1 VSEPPKSALIVGAG
15 AVQHAWSPVI
25 RALQTEF
32 DFPIDG
38 DGANS
43 FFARLVYLLRWWYST
58 PDNELT
64 RTNQKLHLDYLNLLK
79 SRITQELLDAQSA
92 GELAVRPQLYSVID
106 HFLIPDRNKNAS
118 FMLVNTN
125 WDTVA
130 DEATRS
136 HLIKTHNGE
145 VYPLHIHGSVDDHR
159 LIYLPSELTKEPY
172 RTHDEDQLIGSIHG
186 SIMRGLEDA
195 SRVVIYGLS
204 LSPLDAELLQTLA
217 AGFSNDNLKE
227 VHVVDP
233 DHKLVAGRVRLLLD
247 PSKTIRLIGH
257 DIDDFS
263 KETVY
268 TRSEIAG

>member
-1 VSEPPKSALIVGAG
+1 MSEPPKSALIVGAG

-172 RTHDEDQLIGSIHG
+172 RTHDEYQLIGSIHG
-186 SIMRGLEDA
+186 SIMRGLENS

-247 PSKTIRLIGH
+247 PRKTIRLTGH

>member
-1 VSEPPKSALIVGAG
+1 MSEPPKSALIVGAG

-38 DGANS
+38 DSANS

-247 PSKTIRLIGH
+247 PRKTIRLIGH

>member
-1 VSEPPKSALIVGAG
+1 MTEYSKSALIVGAG
-15 AVQHAWSPVI
+15 AVQQAWSPVI
-25 RALQTEF
+25 RALQPDF

-38 DGANS
+38 DSANS
-43 FFARLVYLLRWWYST
+43 FFARLVYLLRWWYSS

-64 RTNQKLHLDYLNLLK
+64 RTNQKQHLEYLNDLK
-79 SRITQELLDAQSA
+79 LRIAQELADAQSA
-92 GELAVRPQLYSVID
+92 GELAVRPQFYDVID
-106 HFLIPDRNKNAS
+106 HFLVPNRNKNAS

-136 HLIKTHNGE
+136 HLIKTHDGE

-159 LIYLPSELTKEPY
+159 LLYLPSELTKEPY
-172 RTHDEDQLIGSIHG
+172 RTPDEDQKIGGIHG

-227 VHVVDP
+227 VHVVVP

-247 PSKTIRLIGH
+247 PRRTVKLIGH
-257 DIDDFS
+257 DIDNLS
-263 KETVY
+263 EETVY
-268 TRSEIAG
+268 TPSEVAG

>member
-1 VSEPPKSALIVGAG
+1 MTETSKSVLIVGAG

-25 RALQTEF
+25 RAIQPDF
-32 DFPIDG
+32 DFLIDG
-38 DGANS
+38 DSANS
-43 FFARLVYLLRWWYST
+43 LFARLVYLLRWWYSS
-58 PDNELT
+58 PDNEPT
-64 RTNQKLHLDYLNLLK
+64 RTIRKQHLDYLNLLK
-79 SRITQELLDAQSA
+79 SRIAQELSEAQNA
-92 GELAVRPQLYSVID
+92 GELAVRPQLYDVID
-106 HFLIPDRNKNAS
+106 HFLVLDRNKNAS

-136 HLIKTHNGE
+136 HLNKTHDGE
-145 VYPLHIHGSVDDHR
+145 LYPLHIHGSVDDHR
-159 LIYLPSELTKEPY
+159 LLYLPSELTKEPY
-172 RTHDEDQLIGSIHG
+172 RTHDEEQQIGGIHG

-217 AGFSNDNLKE
+217 AGFSNDNLAE
-227 VHVVDP
+227 IHVVVP

-247 PSKTIRLIGH
+247 PRKTVKLIGH
-257 DIDDFS
+257 DIDDLS

-268 TRSEIAG
+268 TPSEISR

>member
-1 VSEPPKSALIVGAG
+1 M
-15 AVQHAWSPVI
+15 I
-25 RALQTEF
+25 RALQPDF

-43 FFARLVYLLRWWYST
+43 FFARLVYLLRWWHSS

-64 RTNQKLHLDYLNLLK
+64 RTNRKQHLEYLHHLK
-79 SRITQELLDAQSA
+79 SRIAQELSDAQNA
-92 GELAVRPQLYSVID
+92 GELAVRPQYYDVID
-106 HFLIPDRNKNAS
+106 RFVVPDRNKNAS

-136 HLIKTHNGE
+136 HLNKTHDGE
-145 VYPLHIHGSVDDHR
+145 VYSLHIHGSVDDHR
-159 LIYLPSELTKEPY
+159 LLYLPSELTKEPY
-172 RTHDEDQLIGSIHG
+172 RTPDEDQRIGGIHG
-186 SIMRGLEDA
+186 SIMRGLEGA

-217 AGFSNDNLKE
+217 AGFSNDNLEE
-227 VHVVDP
+227 VHVVVP
-233 DHKLVAGRVRLLLD
+233 DHELVAGRVRLLLD
-247 PSKTIRLIGH
+247 PRKAVKLIGH
-257 DIDDFS
+257 DINDLS

-268 TRSEIAG
+268 FPAEVTGNQ